1 MAQLL
6 VAVGMITMGLLC
18 VVFLFVPAR
27 AADPAGGRPW
37 ASYGLIVLAAIFF
50 VLAGLFAFGWVKA

>member
-1 MAQLL
+1 
-6 VAVGMITMGLLC
+6 MGLLC

-50 VLAGLFAFGWVKA
+50 VLAGLFAFGWIKA